1 MKQLNEIFDKIFFDK
16 TDFLI
21 YNDWSNIVGQQ
32 LYKVTEILR
41 INKFNMVV
49 GVKDNVWISQLID
62 LRYKLL
68 KKINQRLKHRRLTN
82 ISFVIKKDID
92 KEEKQF
98 NLRLKKNNK
107 VEEIHLTKDDKKI
120 SDKYSENIEDPKLR
134 ENFKKLIEYSLKRRK
149 YEQKGEE
156 NDKQL
161 SSI

>member
-82 ISFVIKKDID
+82 ISFVIKKDIN

-149 YEQKGEE
+149 YE
-156 NDKQL
+156 
-161 SSI
+161 

>member
-1 MKQLNEIFDKIFFDK
+1 MQQLNEIFDKIFFDK

-21 YNDWSNIVGQQ
+21 YNDWQNIVGQQ

-49 GVKDNVWISQLID
+49 GVKDNVWISQLIG

-68 KKINQRLKHRRLTN
+68 KKINQRLPKRRLTN
-82 ISFVIKKDID
+82 ISFVIKKDIN

-98 NLRLKKNNK
+98 NLKLKKNNK
-107 VEEIHLTKDDKKI
+107 VEEIHLTKEEEETA
-120 SDKYSENIEDPKLR
+120 DKYSESIEDPKLR

-149 YEQKGEE
+149 YE
-156 NDKQL
+156 
-161 SSI
+161 